1 MAEGFDSL
9 NSVYYA
15 CVVYHPDES
24 SYDQEELLDF
34 LTTSCEHLM
43 TVDPN
48 CRIII
53 AGDVNQLK
61 YKDLLVHASL
71 SQMVK
76 KPTRGENILDVF
88 ITNTPH
94 LWEKVRVFES
104 AIRSDHNMVIAY
116 PRTSAKAKR
125 SSIQFRDVREHRK
138 IHMAYLLESHDW
150 QEVFSVTDCE
160 LKCDGL
166 TNTLWTMFNECF
178 PLISVRI
185 SSRDPPFISP
195 LVKHLLKFRNR
206 LQKRSK
212 PLPVGLEDRIN
223 ILLGKINDKLSSR
236 ILVCPVGV
244 LVLGGP
250 LSIPLLEETLSPS

>member
-1 MAEGFDSL
+1 M
-9 NSVYYA
+9 
-15 CVVYHPDES
+15 
-24 SYDQEELLDF
+24 DF

-150 QEVFSVTDCE
+150 QEVFFSY
-160 LKCDGL
+160 
-166 TNTLWTMFNECF
+166 
-178 PLISVRI
+178 
-185 SSRDPPFISP
+185 
-195 LVKHLLKFRNR
+195 
-206 LQKRSK
+206 
-212 PLPVGLEDRIN
+212 
-223 ILLGKINDKLSSR
+223 
-236 ILVCPVGV
+236 
-244 LVLGGP
+244 
-250 LSIPLLEETLSPS
+250 